1 MNHLSDFT
9 IGDKV
14 ILSRVFDEKYKGR
27 TGVVYKLLKGHNM
40 VRVMFSDGKS
50 TTDYYNAYPYNI
62 DKVEK

>member
-14 ILSRVFDEKYKGR
+14 ILSRVLHASYAGR
-27 TGVVYKLLKGHNM
+27 TGVVHKLLKGHNM
-40 VRVMFSDGKS
+40 VRVKFNDGKS
-50 TTDYYNAYPYNI
+50 TTDYYNAYPFNI

>member
-14 ILSRVFDEKYKGR
+14 ILSRVYDGVLR
-27 TGVVYKLLKGHNM
+27 GQTGVVHKLLKGHNT
-40 VRVMFSDGKS
+40 VRILLPNGD
-50 TTDYYNAYPYNI
+50 TYDANPYNI